1 MKRLTILLGLS
12 MLTSTACGGGG
23 GKSSDNA
30 PKKASSNSALTL
42 KHSACRT
49 EVPANLTGIRTAQE
63 AYNAEFDQY
72 VSIPQNPESL
82 SGNSPVDWPQSA
94 GFEQIGWNP
103 DGKVRGAYSVTTTRM
118 DFKITGKID
127 CDGDG
132 VPAIYTATKS
142 IKAQRST
149 AENVY

>member
-1 MKRLTILLGLS
+1 MKSPIILLGISL
-12 MLTSTACGGGG
+12 LTTTACGGGG
-23 GKSSDNA
+23 GNSSDNA
-30 PKKASSNSALTL
+30 PKKNSSNSALTL

-49 EVPANLTGIRTAQE
+49 EVPANIAGIRIAQQ
-63 AYNAEFDQY
+63 AYDAEFDQY
-72 VSIPQNPESL
+72 LSIPQNPESL
-82 SGNSPVDWPQSA
+82 SGDSPVDWPQSA
-94 GFEQIGWNP
+94 GFEQIGWIP
-103 DGKVRGAYSVTTTRM
+103 DGKVRGAYSVTTTSM